1 MICLITR
8 NQELLKELVKLFD
21 NSKINY
27 RVLDPESVLAI
38 PTLYTGGV
46 SGAVV
51 DEEMPRLNNQAWF
64 DLLGSLGR
72 RLPVF
77 ILGRDH
83 AREHEHAFASRN
95 SEIIT
100 WIDKPSASELLA
112 LLDACGATGR
122 TERQTSGHSI
132 PIYNQQVPL
141 HMLQG
146 NGALSLL
153 TINASSFR
161 KISIEYGVEAYHKLQ
176 DAFHQIL
183 LSMWGTAGCFR
194 RSDMLMR
201 RSLHSNTYYVF
212 LEQSRVSHTV
222 PAPGVLEKMADR
234 LAVQMQRAL
243 WDEIFKSRAQRK
255 LPDCISLVPEFSVG
269 HATALH
275 NPCVDSVEV
284 LDHLIESSQEVTK
297 VQARRIKERQR
308 ELMQTIIQTKEL
320 LVPHFQGVF
329 TLPGLTKDLAE
340 SVNSVGVITPI
351 EHLIYGFESLIRT
364 RKEYVDQK
372 IGGDQLVF
380 LESRLLRP
388 DVMFAL
394 AAHSKVALELDQI
407 CLHLGVQH
415 GAHLPGRLMVNLFPR
430 NIIHMERLLHLI
442 SARGQIVFELSE
454 SEGVSNPQL
463 MSRIRDYVSQINCS
477 IAADDF
483 GKGHASI
490 ERVIKI
496 RPELIKLDRSLV
508 ENIHKDHAKRS
519 FVEGIV
525 NAAKIVKSLVLA
537 EGIEKWDEAE
547 VVQSMG
553 VDLIQGFL
561 LHRPQSVE
569 DISKQIEL
577 TNKDKQEENLVAS

>member
-8 NQELLKELVKLFD
+8 NQDLLKELTVLFD
-21 NSKINY
+21 ASHIHY
-27 RVLDPESVLAI
+27 RVLDPESDLALSS
-38 PTLYTGGV
+38 LYAPGI

-51 DEEMPRLNNQAWF
+51 DEHMPQLNDQAWF

-77 ILGRDH
+77 ILGKDH
-83 AREHEHAFASRN
+83 PHEHQHAFASRN
-95 SEIIT
+95 SEVIS
-100 WIDKPSASELLA
+100 WIDKPNASELLA

-122 TERQTSGHSI
+122 SERHVNRQRI
-132 PIYNQQVPL
+132 PLFNQQVPL

-146 NGALSLL
+146 NGALSIL

-161 KISIEYGVEAYHKLQ
+161 KISIEYGVDAYHKLQ
-176 DAFHQIL
+176 DTFHSIL
-183 LSMWGTAGCFR
+183 YSMWGQAGCFR
-194 RSDMLMR
+194 KSDMLMR

-212 LEQSRVSHTV
+212 LEQSRISHTV

-234 LAVQMQRAL
+234 LVLRLQQAL
-243 WDEIFKSRAQRK
+243 WDEIFKGRAERK

-284 LDHLIESSQEVTK
+284 LDHLIESAHEVTK

-308 ELMQTIIQTKEL
+308 ELMQTLIQTKEL
-320 LVPHFQGVF
+320 LVPNFQAVF
-329 TLPGLTKDLAE
+329 SMSGLTKELCDEVKTQSSIA
-340 SVNSVGVITPI
+340 PI
-351 EHLIYGFESLIRT
+351 KHLLHGFESLIRT
-364 RKEYVDQK
+364 RKDMVDAHVA
-372 IGGDQLVF
+372 GDQLVF
-380 LESRLLRP
+380 MEAKLLRP

-394 AAHSKVALELDQI
+394 AAHSKVALELDQT
-407 CLHLGVQH
+407 CLHLGVVY
-415 GAHLPGRLMVNLFPR
+415 GANLPGKLMVNLFPR
-430 NIIHMERLLHLI
+430 NLIHIERLMHLI

-463 MSRIRDYVSQINCS
+463 MARIRDYVSKIDCS

-490 ERVIKI
+490 ERVIKL

-508 ENIHKDHAKRS
+508 EKINKDDAKRS

-525 NAAKIVKSLVLA
+525 KAAKIVKSLVLA
-537 EGIEKWDEAE
+537 EGIEQWEEAQT
-547 VVQSMG
+547 VQAMG

-561 LHRPQSVE
+561 LHRPQPVE
-569 DISKQIEL
+569 EIQKQIEADSSSSDTL
-577 TNKDKQEENLVAS
+577 DSVA